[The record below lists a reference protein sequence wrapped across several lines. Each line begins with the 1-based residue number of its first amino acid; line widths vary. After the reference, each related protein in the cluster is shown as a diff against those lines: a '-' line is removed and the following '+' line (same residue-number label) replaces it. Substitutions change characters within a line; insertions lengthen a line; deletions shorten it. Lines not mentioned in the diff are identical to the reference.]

1 MFDILTAIYYDDLHD
16 LRGKRILKPPYT
28 TAENALCECL
38 DTLDPETA
46 KELKQRFRIVA
57 IEQRDK
63 AFLCG
68 TRFGAQLMA
77 ELLEGV

>member
-28 TAENALCECL
+28 TA
-38 DTLDPETA
+38 DPETA

-63 AFLCG
+63 AFLRG
-68 TRFGAQLMA
+68 SRFGAQL
-77 ELLEGV
+77 LEGV

>member
-38 DTLDPETA
+38 D
-46 KELKQRFRIVA
+46 KLKQRFRIVA

-63 AFLCG
+63 AFLRG
-68 TRFGAQLMA
+68 SRFGAQLMA

>member
-46 KELKQRFRIVA
+46 KELERCFRIVA

-68 TRFGAQLMA
+68 SRFGAQLMA
-77 ELLEGV
+77 EFLEGV